1 MTRPEEHIDRL
12 LDELTKWRNQSKTW
26 EQLAHE
32 LANTI
37 TKNDNPTPAIT
48 TYNRAVR
55 QKYRAPR
62 VK

>member
-1 MTRPEEHIDRL
+1 MTRPEEHIDNL
-12 LDELTKWRNQSKTW
+12 LDQLSLWRKQAQTW

-48 TYNRAVR
+48 KYNRTVR

-62 VK
+62 LK

>member
-12 LDELTKWRNQSKTW
+12 LDQLDLWRKQSHQW
-26 EQLAHE
+26 ETLAHQ

-48 TYNRAVR
+48 NYNRTVR
-55 QKYRAPR
+55 AKYRAPR
-62 VK
+62 LK